1 MKKCKNVKSSDFQ
14 LCLWYAGLDKIKRT
28 QFMQVCASALFT
40 FVALTMCCGGWLNE
54 RAYAQSGEQEPVI
67 KVNPYSAQDPHSPRT
82 EGQDV
87 IDVLQVMGKAYA
99 SGDIAEYIKHLDNN
113 CSVYDEEKNRMVQ
126 GKEAVIAALTLKFA
140 QNSKSGSD
148 RIVSYTIDQP
158 YVKVTGQMAVVT
170 YSVIEKVVGRHPRT
184 LEGSMSDVF
193 QKEDGQWMKVH
204 QRADWKRVK

>member
-1 MKKCKNVKSSDFQ
+1 MNKHKNVKPSIFQ
-14 LCLWYAGLDKIKRT
+14 LFR
-28 QFMQVCASALFT
+28 FT
-40 FVALTMCCGGWLNE
+40 FVALALCFGGLLNDPAVAE
-54 RAYAQSGEQEPVI
+54 SVEQEPVV
-67 KVNPYSAQDPHSPRT
+67 KVNPYTAQEPHSPRT
-82 EGQDV
+82 EAEDV

-126 GKEAVIAALTLKFA
+126 GKEAVIAALTEKFT

-158 YVKVTGQMAVVT
+158 YVKVNGQMAVVT
-170 YSVIEKVVGRHPRT
+170 YRVIEKVAGKHQRT

-204 QRADWKRVK
+204 QRAVWKRVK